1 MIWTMLGIAMGV
13 MAAYCMI
20 ASFLLATFPALNSW
34 RALIAAAFAAQAVFA
49 WFLGRRKAQRRAADQ
64 SKEEL
69 WPPSDLRFHGAMLL
83 IIAGITLFIHPL
95 FWRKQE
101 PPPAVA
107 VRPPSKPPVVA
118 PPPAPPPPAVVP
130 VVFPKLKLQG
140 LIIRDNNSMAII
152 NGQSYGVG
160 DTVEGAVVKAIERNQ
175 VILELGSEVQT
186 LKLE

>member
-13 MAAYCMI
+13 MAAFCMI
-20 ASFLLATFPALNSW
+20 ASFLLATYPVLDSW

-83 IIAGITLFIHPL
+83 VIAGITLFIHPL

-101 PPPAVA
+101 PPAVA
-107 VRPPSKPPVVA
+107 VRPPLKPAPVVI
-118 PPPAPPPPAVVP
+118 PPPPPPPPAVVP
-130 VVFPKLKLQG
+130 MVFPKLKLQG
-140 LIIRDNNSMAII
+140 LIIRADNSMAII
-152 NGQSYGVG
+152 NGQSYAVG
-160 DTVEGAVVKAIERNQ
+160 DTVEGAVVKAIERDR
-175 VILELGSEVQT
+175 VMVELGGEVQT